1 MQIRVLFL
9 LLAFLLPHITYG
21 QLLKPCNTLKSVH
34 NEWVTRFQQR
44 LPIDNP
50 LRGSLTLYFPVKF
63 FITNKLHDQ
72 SGTISP
78 QKLMEEI
85 CHLNQLYK
93 QANISF
99 YLESQ
104 PTIISSSSYEGVETE
119 FELGQLLQSYKTTNA
134 IPVYIVE
141 NALDACG
148 FNVIFQGINKGIVLS
163 AECYKAK
170 GALLAH
176 EIGHFLGLPHTF
188 QGWEGIAFD
197 YTLKAPEHWENVKVE
212 RADGSNCRIAG
223 DGFCD
228 TAPDY
233 LNLRW
238 SCSDSSKSPISLVDP
253 MGKSFF
259 SDGSL
264 IMGYALDPCPNRFSK
279 EQIMTMRAYAEEF
292 YPTLFKGD
300 LPAKINHAMP
310 VVNTPLENSQVN
322 LSNGVN
328 FSWEKVPGTYK
339 YIIEVSPMPNMA
351 LITARYEISSD
362 SLSFITKQLIN
373 GRKYFWRLR
382 SLNLFSFCSTV
393 SKICSFSTVLATANT
408 DLKDKTY
415 SIILNNPISTSE
427 GMSLNLADEQ
437 FPLQLIL
444 LNNSGQTIFHK
455 NYSQYV
461 GNTNLSISVS
471 AFPPGQ
477 YTLTVRNAQKTQS
490 HSVVIMP

>member
-1 MQIRVLFL
+1 MQIRVLVL
-9 LLAFLLPHITYG
+9 LFAFLLSHITYG
-21 QLLKPCNTLKSVH
+21 QLLKPCNTIKCVH

-44 LPIDNP
+44 LPEDIS
-50 LRGSLTLYFPVKF
+50 LRSSLTLYFPIKF
-63 FITNKLHDQ
+63 FISGKVHSQ
-72 SGTISP
+72 SATISP
-78 QKLMEEI
+78 EKLMDEI

-104 PTIISSSSYEGVETE
+104 PTILSSAAYEGIETE
-119 FELGQLLQSYKTTNA
+119 FELNQLLQTYKSTNA

-148 FNVIFQGINKGIVLS
+148 FNIFQQGVNKGIVIS
-163 AECYKAK
+163 SECYKVK

-176 EIGHFLGLPHTF
+176 EIGHFMGLPHTF

-212 RADGSNCRIAG
+212 RADGSNCRSAG

-238 SCSDSSKSPISLVDP
+238 SCSDSSKSPIPLVDP

-279 EQIMTMRAYAEEF
+279 EQIMTMRAYADVF

-300 LPAKINHAMP
+300 LPVKINQTIP
-310 VVNTPLENSQVN
+310 IVNAPMENSQVN
-322 LSNGVN
+322 LSNGVT
-328 FSWEKVPGTYK
+328 FSWGKVPGTYK

-351 LITARYEISSD
+351 LITSRYEISAD
-362 SLSFITKQLIN
+362 SLSFTTKQLIN

-382 SLNLFSFCSTV
+382 SLNLYSFCSTT
-393 SKICSFSTVLATANT
+393 SKICAFSTVLATPNVELS
-408 DLKDKTY
+408 DKDY
-415 SIILNNPISTSE
+415 SIIINNPISISE
-427 GMSLNLADEQ
+427 GLSLNVSEEK

-444 LNNSGQTIFHK
+444 LNNSGQTIFQK
-455 NYSQYV
+455 NYTHYV
-461 GNTNLSISVS
+461 GYTNLSISVS

-477 YTLTVRNAQKTQS
+477 YTLTVRSAQKTQS

>member
-9 LLAFLLPHITYG
+9 LIAFLLSHIIYG
-21 QLLKPCNTLKSVH
+21 QTLKPCNTIKCVH

-44 LPIDNP
+44 LPIEYS
-50 LRGSLTLYFPVKF
+50 LRSSLTLYFPIKI
-63 FITNKLHDQ
+63 FISSKVHSQ

-78 QKLMEEI
+78 QKLMDEI

-104 PTIISSSSYEGVETE
+104 PTILSSTTYEGIETE
-119 FELGQLLQSYKTTNA
+119 LELGQLLQSYKSANA

-148 FNVIFQGINKGIVLS
+148 FNVIHQGINKGIVLS
-163 AECYKAK
+163 SECYKVK

-188 QGWEGIAFD
+188 QGWEGKAFD
-197 YTLKAPEHWENVKVE
+197 YTLKAPENWENVKVE
-212 RADGSNCRIAG
+212 RADGSNCRSAG

-233 LNLRW
+233 LSLRW
-238 SCSDSSKSPISLVDP
+238 SCSDSSKSPIPLVDP

-279 EQIMTMRAYAEEF
+279 EQIMTMRAYADEF
-292 YPTLFKGD
+292 YKTLFKGD
-300 LPAKINHAMP
+300 LPVKINQTMP
-310 VVNTPLENSQVN
+310 IVNAPMENSQVN

-351 LITARYEISSD
+351 LVTSRYEISSD
-362 SLSFITKQLIN
+362 SLSFMTKQLIT

-382 SLNLFSFCSTV
+382 SLNLYSFCSTV
-393 SKICSFSTVLATANT
+393 SKIYSFSTVLATST
-408 DLKDKTY
+408 KDLKDNDN
-415 SIILNNPISTSE
+415 SIIINNPISLSE
-427 GMSLNLADEQ
+427 GLSLNLTEEK
-437 FPLQLIL
+437 FPIQLIL
-444 LNNSGQTIFHK
+444 LNNSGQTIFQK
-455 NYSQYV
+455 NYAQNV
-461 GNTNLSISVS
+461 GHTNLSISVS

-477 YTLTVRNAQKTQS
+477 YTLTVRSAQKTQS

>member
-1 MQIRVLFL
+1 MQIRVMFFL
-9 LLAFLLPHITYG
+9 VAFLLPYSIYG
-21 QLLKPCNTLKSVH
+21 QLLKPCNTNKSVH

-44 LPIDNP
+44 LPIETS
-50 LRGSLTLYFPVKF
+50 LRSSLTLYFPIKI
-63 FITNKLHDQ
+63 FISAKIHGLN
-72 SGTISP
+72 GAISP
-78 QKLMEEI
+78 QKLMDEI

-93 QANISF
+93 QTNISF

-104 PTIISSSSYEGVETE
+104 PTQLSSTSYESIETE
-119 FELGQLLQSYKTTNA
+119 LELGQLLQSYKSTNA

-148 FNVIFQGINKGIVLS
+148 FNVLQQGLNKGIVLS
-163 AECYKAK
+163 SECYKVK

-188 QGWEGIAFD
+188 QGWEGKAFD

-212 RADGSNCRIAG
+212 RADGSNCRSAG

-233 LNLRW
+233 LSLRW
-238 SCSDSSKSPISLVDP
+238 SCTDSSKSPIPLLDP

-279 EQIMTMRAYAEEF
+279 EQIMTMRAYSDEF
-292 YPTLFKGD
+292 YSTLFKGD
-300 LPAKINHAMP
+300 LPIKIKQTLP
-310 VVNTPLENSQVN
+310 IVNAPTENSQVN
-322 LSNGVN
+322 LSNGVT

-351 LITARYEISSD
+351 LVTSRYEISPD
-362 SLSFITKQLIN
+362 SLSYTTKQLIT

-382 SLNLFSFCSTV
+382 SLNLYSFCSIV
-393 SKICSFSTVLATANT
+393 SKICSFNTVLATSNV
-408 DLKDKTY
+408 DLKDNDY
-415 SIILNNPISTSE
+415 RIIVNNPTSISK
-427 GMSLNLADEQ
+427 GLSLNLKEEK
-437 FPLQLIL
+437 FPLQLL
-444 LNNSGQTIFHK
+444 LINNSGQTIFQK
-455 NYSQYV
+455 NYTQYV
-461 GNTNLSISVS
+461 GHTNLSISVS

-477 YTLTVRNAQKTQS
+477 YTLTVRSAQKTQS

>member
-9 LLAFLLPHITYG
+9 LLALLMSSSIFG
-21 QLLKPCNTLKSVH
+21 QTLKPCSTLKGVH

-44 LPIDNP
+44 LPIESS
-50 LRGSLTLYFPVKF
+50 LRSSLTLYFPVKI
-63 FITNKLHDQ
+63 FISSKVHSQ

-78 QKLMEEI
+78 QKLMDEI

-104 PTIISSSSYEGVETE
+104 PTQLSSTSYESIETE
-119 FELGQLLQSYKTTNA
+119 FELGQLLQSYKSTNA

-148 FNVIFQGINKGIVLS
+148 FNVLQQGLNKGIVLS
-163 AECYKAK
+163 SECFKVK

-188 QGWEGIAFD
+188 QGWEGKAFD

-212 RADGSNCRIAG
+212 RADGSNCRSAG

-238 SCSDSSKSPISLVDP
+238 SCSDSSKSPISLLDP

-264 IMGYALDPCPNRFSK
+264 IMGYALDPCPTRFSK
-279 EQIMTMRAYAEEF
+279 EQIMTMRAYSDEF
-292 YPTLFKGD
+292 YATLFKGD
-300 LPAKINHAMP
+300 LPAKISQTAP
-310 VVNTPLENSQVN
+310 TVNAPTENSQVN
-322 LSNGVN
+322 LSSGAT

-351 LITARYEISSD
+351 LVTSRHEISPD
-362 SLSFITKQLIN
+362 SLSFITKQLIA

-382 SLNLFSFCSTV
+382 SLNLYSFCSTA
-393 SKICSFSTVLATANT
+393 SKICSFNTVLATSNV
-408 DLKDKTY
+408 DLNDND
-415 SIILNNPISTSE
+415 SPIIVNNPTSISE
-427 GMSLNLADEQ
+427 GLLLNLKEEK
-437 FPLQLIL
+437 FPLQLL
-444 LNNSGQTIFHK
+444 LINNSGQTIFQK
-455 NYSQYV
+455 NYTQYV
-461 GNTNLSISVS
+461 GHTNLSIAVS

-477 YTLTVRNAQKTQS
+477 YTLTVHSAQRTQS